1 MVSNEHKALLE
12 SLLQES
18 QEQTIVSSST
28 YDQTYP
34 TFSFEMGKRYIMYI
48 PSVEEGI
55 IGTVVSKTV
64 VDEDGNEVTEKV
76 FNPDRPFFHNVKF
89 TSHSGKTYSRR
100 MRCVNGLKNEAL
112 GYTGECPL
120 CKVAAENNTLIR
132 KQVEAANPGVELQG
146 KEWAE
151 AASKFRDDQLVTAI
165 SGSDPE
171 KSRLRVFP
179 AGFVEVKVSMGKDKK
194 PKFEVTG
201 EPKMYFYQATN
212 YIWKKFEAACD
223 MLTDNPAG
231 YFFSLNFT
239 GNSKLEAGRDVD
251 VRLLQAVPEEI
262 KTLGKQFDKEVLDP
276 EHPWTKDIQAEK
288 VDACRFIPM
297 RDIETKANECLTKV
311 QTQLLA
317 LEGADALGGIEP
329 PKAKTA
335 GGNGLTGAEQS
346 APAGITAD
354 DLFAGTDAGEDANA
368 TTTTA
373 DATAADEA
381 EGEADAMLG

>member
-18 QEQTIVSSST
+18 QGQTIVSNSS

-34 TFSFEMGKRYIMYI
+34 TFSFELNKRYIMYI

-64 VDEDGNEVTEKV
+64 VDEDGNESVEKV

-89 TSHSGKTYSRR
+89 TSNSGKTYSRR

-151 AASKFRDDQLVTAI
+151 AANKFRDDQLVTAI
-165 SGSDPE
+165 SGRDPE
-171 KSRLRVFP
+171 RSRLRVFP
-179 AGFVEVKVSMGKDKK
+179 AGFVEVEVKMGKDKK
-194 PKFEVTG
+194 PKFEITG
-201 EPKMYFYQATN
+201 EPKMYFYQATS
-212 YIWKKFEAACD
+212 YIWKKFVQACD
-223 MLTDNPAG
+223 MQTDNPAG
-231 YFFSLNFT
+231 YFFSLNFK
-239 GNSKLEAGRDVD
+239 GNDKLEAGRDVD
-251 VRLLQAVPEEI
+251 VRLLLAVPEEI

-276 EHPWTKDIQAEK
+276 EHPWTKDVQAEK
-288 VDACRFIPM
+288 VDACRFLPM
-297 RDIETKANECLTKV
+297 RDLEGKSNECLTKV

-317 LEGADALGGIEP
+317 LEGADALGSIEP

-346 APAGITAD
+346 ATAGITAD
-354 DLFAGTDAGEDANA
+354 DLFAGTDAGDD
-368 TTTTA
+368 TTA
-373 DATAADEA
+373 S
-381 EGEADAMLG
+381 GEADAMLG